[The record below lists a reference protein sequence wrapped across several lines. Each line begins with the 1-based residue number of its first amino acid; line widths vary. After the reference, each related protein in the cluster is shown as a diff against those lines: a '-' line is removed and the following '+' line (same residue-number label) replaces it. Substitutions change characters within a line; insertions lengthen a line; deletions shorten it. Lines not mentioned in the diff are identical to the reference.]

1 MARRG
6 FAVTVFEKEEKAG
19 GQVKTA
25 STCLLKGKLYWSIE
39 DLMAN
44 NSFNE
49 NINFSTRGTN
59 NEKGTGLGLATVY
72 GAVKQNNGFINVYSE
87 PGLGTTFTLCIP
99 RHAERPAE
107 TRAA

>member
-1 MARRG
+1 MAAEIMARRG

-44 NSFNE
+44 
-49 NINFSTRGTN
+49 
-59 NEKGTGLGLATVY
+59 V
-72 GAVKQNNGFINVYSE
+72 
-87 PGLGTTFTLCIP
+87 
-99 RHAERPAE
+99 
-107 TRAA
+107 

>member
-44 NSFNE
+44 V
-49 NINFSTRGTN
+49 
-59 NEKGTGLGLATVY
+59 EKLGVE
-72 GAVKQNNGFINVYSE
+72 VK
-87 PGLGTTFTLCIP
+87 LGTEATEKAIAKLKPYAVVIATGKTALNQG
-99 RHAERPAE
+99 HRPAQCLHC
-107 TRAA
+107 AGDHYG